1 MRSIPK
7 VYLIA
12 FQFSFLNIAIDHQN
26 NRTEMKSIIPKP
38 LLLFFISGFFLC
50 TQARSQESDPRVL
63 QIKKWYAEVVALNK
77 KAGKFS
83 CTRDVE
89 NIKGHNGR
97 YDQILRECTPGKDYQ
112 YVEVE
117 RDDWEFH
124 SKTQLY
130 NRRGKLFFIFSV
142 WSNVCEEI
150 EYRVYFDEQQRP
162 FRFLERVIFSCE
174 REDAGKNR
182 TVRDIR
188 SQQSMLTFLK
198 EQFDPWPSVSLPY

>member
-1 MRSIPK
+1 
-7 VYLIA
+7 
-12 FQFSFLNIAIDHQN
+12 
-26 NRTEMKSIIPKP
+26 MKS
-38 LLLFFISGFFLC
+38 FISTPPLFLIIAGFFLC

-77 KAGKFS
+77 KAGKIS

-97 YDQILRECTPGKDYQ
+97 YDQILRVCAPGKDYQ

-130 NRRGKLFFIFSV
+130 NRRGQLFFIFSV

-162 FRFLERVIFSCE
+162 FRFLERVVLSCE
-174 REDAGKNR
+174 GKDAGKNR
-182 TVRDIR
+182 TVRDAR
-188 SQQSMLTFLK
+188 SQREMLAFLK
-198 EQFDPWPSVSLPY
+198 GQFDPWPSVRLPF

>member
-1 MRSIPK
+1 
-7 VYLIA
+7 
-12 FQFSFLNIAIDHQN
+12 
-26 NRTEMKSIIPKP
+26 
-38 LLLFFISGFFLC
+38 
-50 TQARSQESDPRVL
+50 
-63 QIKKWYAEVVALNK
+63 VVALNK
-77 KAGKFS
+77 KAGKIS

-97 YDQILRECTPGKDYQ
+97 YDQILRVCAPGKDYQ

-130 NRRGKLFFIFSV
+130 NRRGQLFFIFCV

-162 FRFLERVIFSCE
+162 FRFLERVVLSCE
-174 REDAGKNR
+174 GEGAGKNR
-182 TVRDIR
+182 TVRDVR
-188 SQQSMLTFLK
+188 SQRSMLAFLK
-198 EQFDPWPSVSLPY
+198 EQFDPWPSVILPF